1 MVSEAEPPASAPAPA
16 ADFKTIKFEKHANGL
31 GILRLNRPDKR
42 NAVNPPMFDE
52 LNKFWSAMLKDE
64 EVRVIAFL
72 GEGSSFCAGLDLR
85 GGSPP
90 RGMPTIYQ
98 TVKEGMEIALKMRKC
113 PQPIVCGMQ
122 GGVYGVGFSYA
133 LCSDIRILGESLKIQ
148 ATFARLGLAGTD
160 TGTSYL
166 LPRIVGFN
174 HAADLLYTARTV
186 DAKEAFHMGL
196 ASAVVP
202 DDKLADTVIEKCTA
216 ILANG
221 PFGIRLTKM
230 SLNQSLDVPSLEH
243 MIAIEIANQSM
254 TMSGKDFM
262 EGVTSLLEKRPAD
275 WKNK

>member
-1 MVSEAEPPASAPAPA
+1 MVSNVKPPEPVCKTVH
-16 ADFKTIKFEKHANGL
+16 DYKTIKFEKQANGL

-42 NAVNPPMFDE
+42 NAVNTDMFDD
-52 LNKFWSAMLKDE
+52 LNRFWSEMLKDE
-64 EVRVIAFL
+64 ETRVIAFL

-85 GGSPP
+85 SGTPP
-90 RGMPTIYQ
+90 RGMPTIYK
-98 TVKEGMEIALKMRKC
+98 TVKDGMDIALKMRKC
-113 PQPIVCGMQ
+113 PQPIVCGLQ
-122 GGVYGVGFSYA
+122 GGTYGVGFSYA
-133 LCSDIRILGESLKIQ
+133 LATDIRILGESAKIQ

-174 HAADLLYTARTV
+174 HAADLLYTARTI

-196 ASAVVP
+196 ASAIVS
-202 DDKLADTVIEKCTA
+202 DDKLADSVIEKCTA

-243 MIAIEIANQSM
+243 MIALEIANQSM
-254 TMSGKDFM
+254 TMAGKDFM

>member
-1 MVSEAEPPASAPAPA
+1 MSDAGTPTSAPAPVT
-16 ADFKTIKFEKHANGL
+16 DYKTIKFEKRANGL

-98 TVKEGMEIALKMRKC
+98 TVKEGMDIALKMRKC

-133 LCSDIRILGESLKIQ
+133 LCADIRILGESLKIQ

-174 HAADLLYTARTV
+174 HAADLLYTARTI

-202 DDKLADTVIEKCTA
+202 DDKLADAVIEKCTA
-216 ILANG
+216 ILGNG

-230 SLNQSLDVPSLEH
+230 ALNQSLDVPSFEH
-243 MIAIEIANQSM
+243 MIAVEIANQSM
-254 TMSGKDFM
+254 TMAGKDFM

>member
-1 MVSEAEPPASAPAPA
+1 MSDAETPASAPVPLTEY
-16 ADFKTIKFEKHANGL
+16 KTIKFEKHTNGL

-52 LNKFWSAMLKDE
+52 LNRFWSSMQNDDT
-64 EVRVIAFL
+64 RVIAFL
-72 GEGSSFCAGLDLR
+72 GEGSAFCSGLDLR

-90 RGMPTIYQ
+90 RGMTAIYQ
-98 TVKEGMEIALKMRKC
+98 MVKEGMEIALKMRKC

-174 HAADLLYTARTV
+174 NAADLLYTARTI
-186 DAKEAFHMGL
+186 DAKEAYHMGL
-196 ASAVVP
+196 ASAIVP
-202 DDKLADTVIEKCTA
+202 DDKLADAVIEKCTA

-230 SLNQSLDVPSLEH
+230 ALNQSLDVPSLEH

-254 TMSGKDFM
+254 TMAGKDFM